1 METEESQR
9 NLLLA
14 GPESQIKEL
23 GFYSEYVGASTGA
36 SEQGT
41 GQARHGFGSCGERGG
56 MR

>member
-23 GFYSEYVGASTGA
+23 GFYSEYAGASTGA